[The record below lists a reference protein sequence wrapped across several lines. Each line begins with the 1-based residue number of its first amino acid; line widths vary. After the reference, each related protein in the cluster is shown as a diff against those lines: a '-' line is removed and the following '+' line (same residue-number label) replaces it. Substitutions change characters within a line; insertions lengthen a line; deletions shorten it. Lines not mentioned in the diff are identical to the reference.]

1 LIVSESVEDREA
13 FEANFRA
20 VIFANDQHLYYE
32 MFEKDNHESRQEIE
46 DEIEWIIPESP
57 EELEE
62 LMRGLPIPD

>member
-1 LIVSESVEDREA
+1 
-13 FEANFRA
+13 
-20 VIFANDQHLYYE
+20 